1 MKHRVLRLFLA
12 TTLLPLGCSGG
23 SGPGVG
29 ESSDAKSTADGAKPA
44 SFATPQAKAR
54 ASKKKE
60 NQNLAPGS
68 ATD

>member
-29 ESSDAKSTADGAKPA
+29 ESSDAKSTAEGAKPA
-44 SFATPQAKAR
+44 DFATPQAKFR
-54 ASKKKE
+54 AGKKKE
-60 NQNLAPGS
+60 NQKQTPRS